1 MKLEDIKS
9 LVGKFFTFCKEHKT
23 EIAYV
28 TATLAAGAAAKS
40 LDVKNARTLSF
51 SGTDIMRALGSDPS
65 AASVIEIMENR
76 AKEAFFDS
84 DKESYCRKIADV
96 AQRNPEAKLEAIR
109 AMDRISAGMNF
120 NSSKRTVTGMIEKLV

>member
-9 LVGKFFTFCKEHKT
+9 LVGKFFTFCKEHKS

-28 TATLAAGAAAKS
+28 TATLAAGAAAKT
-40 LDVKNARTLSF
+40 LDVKNARSLSF
-51 SGTDIMRALGSDPS
+51 SGKDIMRALGDDPS
-65 AASVIEIMENR
+65 ASSVIEIMENR
-76 AKEAFFDS
+76 ARESFFDS
-84 DKESYCRKIADV
+84 DKEGYCSKIADI
-96 AQRNPEAKLEAIR
+96 AKRNPEAKLDAIR

>member
-9 LVGKFFTFCKEHKT
+9 LIGKVFTFCKEHKT

-28 TATLAAGAAAKS
+28 TATVAAGVAAKS
-40 LDVKNARTLSF
+40 LDVKNARTLSI
-51 SGTDIMRALGSDPS
+51 SGSDIMRALGSDTS
-65 AASVIEIMENR
+65 ASSVIEIMENR
-76 AKEAFFDS
+76 AREAFFDS
-84 DKESYCRKIADV
+84 DKENYCRKIADI

>member
-1 MKLEDIKS
+1 
-9 LVGKFFTFCKEHKT
+9 
-23 EIAYV
+23 
-28 TATLAAGAAAKS
+28 
-40 LDVKNARTLSF
+40 
-51 SGTDIMRALGSDPS
+51 MRALGNDPS

>member
-9 LVGKFFTFCKEHKT
+9 IIGKVFTFCKEHKS

-28 TATLAAGAAAKS
+28 TATLAAGVAAKS
-40 LDVKNARTLSF
+40 LDVKNARTLSV
-51 SGTDIMRALGSDPS
+51 SGKDILRALGTDTS

-84 DKESYCRKIADV
+84 DKENYCRKIADV
-96 AQRNPEAKLEAIR
+96 AQRNPDAKLEAIR
-109 AMDRISAGMNF
+109 AMDRISAGMTF
-120 NSSKRTVTGMIEKLV
+120 SSSKRTVTSMIEKLV